1 MPRTV
6 LSRFQ
11 SEALAEA
18 ALSRVAGEVALLD
31 SAVLTAGLAATLTL
45 DGLSLTPEE
54 RAACEAEL
62 KRGGYLLVAQAS
74 NDAAAEAVLRTLVAS
89 DDAIE
94 PQIVAGAAPAQAEAA
109 EAPPPEA
116 AQRVTEEE
124 RIPLAE
130 EELRIGKREVVRGGA
145 RVRSF
150 TSEVPVQ
157 ETVEL
162 FAEEASVS
170 SRPVNRRL
178 TEDEVV
184 QGGLLQD
191 RVVEVTQMR
200 EEAVVTKEAFVR
212 EELIVT
218 KTVEQRTEQI
228 NETLRRTE
236 VETERVEGSAAAEW
250 RAGRRTTP

>member
-6 LSRFQ
+6 LARFQ

-18 ALSRVAGEVALLD
+18 ALSRVAGEVALVD
-31 SAVLTAGLAATLTL
+31 SAILTAGLAATLTL
-45 DGLSLTPEE
+45 DGLGLTTEE

-62 KRGGYLLVAQAS
+62 NRGGYLLVAQAS
-74 NDAAAEAVLRTLVAS
+74 TDAAAEAVHRTLVSS

-94 PQIVAGAAPAQAEAA
+94 PQLIAGAAPSESEAV
-109 EAPPPEA
+109 EAPPGQLA
-116 AQRVTEEE
+116 
-124 RIPLAE
+124 AE

-150 TSEVPVQ
+150 TREVPVQ

-162 FAEEASVS
+162 FDEVASVS

-178 TEDEVV
+178 TDDEVV

-218 KTVEQRTEQI
+218 KTVEQRVEQI

-236 VETERVEGSAAAEW
+236 VERVEGPAAAEW
-250 RAGRRTTP
+250 RAGRRDTSSG

>member
-1 MPRTV
+1 MARTV
-6 LSRFQ
+6 LSRFE

-31 SAVLTAGLAATLTL
+31 SAVLTAGLAASLTL
-45 DGLSLTPEE
+45 DGLGLTPEE
-54 RAACEAEL
+54 RSACEAEL
-62 KRGGYLLVAQAS
+62 NRGGYLLVAQAPT
-74 NDAAAEAVLRTLVAS
+74 DAAAEAVLQSLAS
-89 DDAIE
+89 DDGAIE
-94 PQIVAGAAPAQAEAA
+94 PQLLSEAPQPESAAEAA
-109 EAPPPEA
+109 A
-116 AQRVTEEE
+116 
-124 RIPLAE
+124 
-130 EELRIGKREVVRGGA
+130 EELRIGEREIVRGGA

-150 TSEVPVQ
+150 TREVPVQ

-162 FAEEASVS
+162 FEEEASVS

-178 TEDEVV
+178 TDDEVV
-184 QGGLLQD
+184 KGGLLQD

-218 KTVEQRTEQI
+218 KTVEQRVEQI

-250 RAGRRTTP
+250 RAGRRTTPQPPG